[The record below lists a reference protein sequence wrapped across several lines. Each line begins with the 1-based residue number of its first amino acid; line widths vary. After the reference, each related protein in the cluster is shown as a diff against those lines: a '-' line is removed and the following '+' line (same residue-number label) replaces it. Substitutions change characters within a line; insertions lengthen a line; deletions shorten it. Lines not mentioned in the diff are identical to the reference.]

1 MCIYILL
8 IYNIYID
15 INTLRKIGP
24 WINVKNRWLLSCFR
38 TFSERV
44 QWFFAK
50 NFEPRLGMIG
60 HDWAIWICLK
70 AGYTLQI
77 AMLMRKWWW
86 ITEWGWEMLKNPRC
100 SDAKPLRNLEI
111 TRASQKMV
119 PRQHTWASAPLALHP
134 ASWAKQGS
142 TQDSTWLNTTQPSI
156 PAGPNWSP
164 NCRFHALMPPAM
176 RTMLLQSA
184 PSSTKYLQ
192 PFFGDFGDFQG
203 PLSVSLPR
211 SLRNVPTS
219 RHVATV
225 HIALD
230 AGILSHKLQ
239 VQGLKLILKAQ
250 RLSEK
255 PEFWCHGAPM
265 FNLIQIKKMC
275 VAIATLVLC
284 HAFLVS
290 YIILHIYIL
299 YLYIYTYGRATH
311 QLSVLCYPPQPPSHA
326 EADQDLASVHQIDEV
341 LDQGL
346 IHLKADDSY
355 DSLALEGTVIPGSPL
370 VISCHF
376 MPCIAVYYTVL
387 PMYYHLFLVVRENRN
402 AEEKGE

>member
-1 MCIYILL
+1 M
-8 IYNIYID
+8 D
-15 INTLRKIGP
+15 TLRKIGP

-38 TFSERV
+38 TFSERD

-86 ITEWGWEMLKNPRC
+86 ITEWGWEMLKTPRC
-100 SDAKPLRNLEI
+100 SDAKPLRNLEPI
-111 TRASQKMV
+111 RASQKMV

-142 TQDSTWLNTTQPSI
+142 TQDSTWLNMTQPSI

-192 PFFGDFGDFQG
+192 PLWGDFWDFQG
-203 PLSVSLPR
+203 PILIPEMFPFPGHCAMCRHRDTWPRFTLPLMQASSVTSSR
-211 SLRNVPTS
+211 SKVWNWNSSSKPNMM
-219 RHVATV
+219 
-225 HIALD
+225 
-230 AGILSHKLQ
+230 G
-239 VQGLKLILKAQ
+239 
-250 RLSEK
+250 EK

-265 FNLIQIKKMC
+265 FNLMQIKKMY
-275 VAIATLVLC
+275 TLQV
-284 HAFLVS
+284 
-290 YIILHIYIL
+290 
-299 YLYIYTYGRATH
+299 
-311 QLSVLCYPPQPPSHA
+311 QL
-326 EADQDLASVHQIDEV
+326 
-341 LDQGL
+341 
-346 IHLKADDSY
+346 
-355 DSLALEGTVIPGSPL
+355 
-370 VISCHF
+370 
-376 MPCIAVYYTVL
+376 
-387 PMYYHLFLVVRENRN
+387 
-402 AEEKGE
+402 